1 MLKLDFI
8 DAKHNKESIKDL
20 KKLYKEAFPKNE
32 QVPFWL
38 LKRLSKKENVE
49 FYGIYEESKF
59 AGLVYNVIYK
69 DIVFIFYLAID
80 KNARGNGYGGKILS
94 SLKEKYKNHRIVL
107 NIEEVDENRE
117 NFEQRKRRKN
127 FYIKNGFYDLNYTIK
142 EYGEDYEMLCYNEE
156 GKHVSKEEYMCLMR
170 NYFGDFLYNFVYK
183 KISE

>member
-8 DAKHNKESIKDL
+8 DVKHNKEIIKDL

-38 LKRLSKKENVE
+38 LKRLSKKDNVN
-49 FYGIYEESKF
+49 FYGIYEEAKF

-94 SLKEKYKNHRIVL
+94 LLKEKYKDYRIVL
-107 NIEEVDENRE
+107 NIEEVN
-117 NFEQRKRRKN
+117 
-127 FYIKNGFYDLNYTIK
+127 
-142 EYGEDYEMLCYNEE
+142 
-156 GKHVSKEEYMCLMR
+156 
-170 NYFGDFLYNFVYK
+170 
-183 KISE
+183 

>member
-8 DAKHNKESIKDL
+8 DVKHNKEIIKDL

-69 DIVFIFYLAID
+69 DIVFIFYLAIG
-80 KNARGNGYGGKILS
+80 KNARGNGYGA
-94 SLKEKYKNHRIVL
+94 KY
-107 NIEEVDENRE
+107 
-117 NFEQRKRRKN
+117 
-127 FYIKNGFYDLNYTIK
+127 Y
-142 EYGEDYEMLCYNEE
+142 LC
-156 GKHVSKEEYMCLMR
+156 
-170 NYFGDFLYNFVYK
+170 
-183 KISE
+183 